1 MQVTCI
7 QKELKYFKIKC
18 LVKYHVFYLKSD
30 TLLLVD
36 VFENFRKLC
45 LEIYQLG
52 PSKFLSTS
60 VLTWK
65 QVDCKTTEVKL
76 ELPTDID
83 MLLMVE
89 KEIRGIICHSINRC
103 TATNNKYIKDYY
115 KNKELSYLKYW
126 NVNNLFDWEMS

>member
-1 MQVTCI
+1 M
-7 QKELKYFKIKC
+7 KYFKIKY
-18 LVKYHVFYLKSD
+18 LGKYHGFYLKSD
-30 TLLLVD
+30 TLRLVD

-52 PSKFLSTS
+52 PSTFISTS

-65 QVDCKTTEVKL
+65 QLDCKMTEVKL

-89 KEIRGIICHSINRC
+89 KEIRGIICHSINRY
-103 TATNNKYIKDYY
+103 TTTNNKYIKDY
-115 KNKELSYLKYW
+115 
-126 NVNNLFDWEMS
+126 

>member
-1 MQVTCI
+1 M
-7 QKELKYFKIKC
+7 
-18 LVKYHVFYLKSD
+18 
-30 TLLLVD
+30 VD
-36 VFENFRKLC
+36 VFENFRKIC

-89 KEIRGIICHSINRC
+89 KEIRGIICHSVKRY
-103 TATNNKYIKDYY
+103 TTSNNKCIKDY
-115 KNKELSYLKYW
+115 
-126 NVNNLFDWEMS
+126 